1 MINQISI
8 ILIAY
13 FIGSISFGI
22 IFSRLFQLPDPRTF
36 GSKNTGATNVMRTG
50 NKKAAALTLMGD
62 ILKGA
67 SVVTVANQIN
77 LSQHEVM
84 LVSFSVLIGHIFP
97 VYYKFKG
104 GKGVATALGVL
115 VALNSLLALIILSIW
130 IITFLIFRYSSLSA
144 IIASLS
150 SPFVAFYIL
159 NESMT
164 ILATCILI
172 AFIIVLRHNSNI
184 KNIFQGSE
192 PRFT

>member
-192 PRFT
+192 PRFK